1 MNINI
6 QANEAVNLAVSVL
19 TNIAGAALVLAV
31 GYFIAVAARRFT
43 RKTLKRP
50 DIARALGPSIVRLL
64 SGTVYYLL
72 LLLAA
77 AGSLIALGVPAAA
90 VLAVAAIIL
99 VVFAV
104 ALQQS
109 AVNFAA
115 TVIFLMFQRFRRDE
129 LILTMGYMGWVQEIL
144 LFDTVLRLP
153 DQRLASMPNSKI
165 HDSGITNYSRLGQVR
180 ADFTLTV
187 NYAEDVS
194 RARSL
199 ITQIAAAD
207 KRVLLDPP
215 LERLYVSDCRTYV
228 RHSQARCRQNGHLF
242 HLNMR
247 TDVLICLQ
255 YGVCL
260 WRAPRNRPQNSSS
273 RTVGHEPAP
282 RRAHRNADQGDQAG
296 SPPCT
301 SRPGGSR
308 PVPCRAPMGRN
319 TA

>member
-43 RKTLKRP
+43 RKTLGRP

-90 VLAVAAIIL
+90 VLAVVAVIL

-115 TVIFLMFQRFRRDE
+115 TVIFLMFQPFRRDE

-153 DQRLASMPNSKI
+153 DQRLVSMPNSKI

-194 RARSL
+194 RARAL
-199 ITQIAAAD
+199 ISQIAAAD
-207 KRVLLDPP
+207 QRVLLDPP
-215 LERLYVSDCRTYV
+215 LEVVVDDLGDNGVRLLVLPYVAPDNYWAV
-228 RHSQARCRQNGHLF
+228 RNEMREMIKTRFDAVGIRFAR
-242 HLNMR
+242 
-247 TDVLICLQ
+247 
-255 YGVCL
+255 
-260 WRAPRNRPQNSSS
+260 PERN
-273 RTVGHEPAP
+273 VHF
-282 RRAHRNADQGDQAG
+282 RRADQPRDDARLPTGYNHAE
-296 SPPCT
+296 
-301 SRPGGSR
+301 
-308 PVPCRAPMGRN
+308 A
-319 TA
+319 